1 MYTKEQ
7 MNSPEYSSWRH
18 MKERCLD
25 EECKNYADYGG
36 RGIKICER
44 WLDKENGFNNFYEDM
59 GARPDDK
66 SIDRIDVN
74 GNYEPKNCRWA
85 TLSQQA
91 RNKRNTIKIKH
102 KNKQKPLIDVC
113 EKLKVDYE
121 STRHRIQRLGWNF
134 EKAAYEEPHNETR
147 YFEDKD
153 GKQYTVKELAKKYG
167 MLKSVLSNR
176 IVMGWNL
183 RKALDT
189 PVEDKEWE
197 IARGGRTMN
206 LKDWCEEVKL
216 PYKAVHLRIT
226 RYGWDI
232 EKALTT
238 PLDDRYEFNGKNLTL
253 AEWARETGI
262 GYDTLRYRIL
272 FKNWPLEKAFTK
284 PLSKNSKVYKGV

>member
-1 MYTKEQ
+1 
-7 MNSPEYSSWRH
+7 
-18 MKERCLD
+18 
-25 EECKNYADYGG
+25 
-36 RGIKICER
+36 
-44 WLDKENGFNNFYEDM
+44 
-59 GARPDDK
+59 
-66 SIDRIDVN
+66 
-74 GNYEPKNCRWA
+74 
-85 TLSQQA
+85 
-91 RNKRNTIKIKH
+91 
-102 KNKQKPLIDVC
+102 
-113 EKLKVDYE
+113 
-121 STRHRIQRLGWNF
+121 
-134 EKAAYEEPHNETR
+134 
-147 YFEDKD
+147 
-153 GKQYTVKELAKKYG
+153 
-167 MLKSVLSNR
+167 
-176 IVMGWNL
+176 MGWNL